1 MSDQKKIK
9 VTLKRSLIRGTEAM
23 RKNAEALGLTKL
35 NSSAIHN
42 DTPAIRGMIRVIRH
56 LVEVEEVNE

>member
-1 MSDQKKIK
+1 MSNEKKIK
-9 VTLKRSLIRGTEAM
+9 VTLKRSLIRGTEKM
-23 RKNAEALGLTKL
+23 RKNAASLGLTKL

-42 DTPAIRGMIRVIRH
+42 DTPAIRGMIHVIRH